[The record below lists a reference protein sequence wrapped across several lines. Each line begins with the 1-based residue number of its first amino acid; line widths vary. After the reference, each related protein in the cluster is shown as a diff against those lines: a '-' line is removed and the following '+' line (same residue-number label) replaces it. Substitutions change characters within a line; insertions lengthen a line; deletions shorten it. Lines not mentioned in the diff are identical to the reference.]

1 MGQYFTGAGKLK
13 NIDKYFDIDRIWS
26 YLIASCAAFFEPIGV
41 VLLWMF
47 IFILAD
53 MIAGMYASLR
63 EGKHLESHKMQ
74 KTIVKVITYSTSVIL
89 LHGLDTYMMTFMD
102 CGLAKIGATIICG
115 IELYSILENFY
126 RATGN
131 EVFRILTK
139 FTLKKIQDSTGV
151 EIDANKRVRHK

>member
-1 MGQYFTGAGKLK
+1 M
-13 NIDKYFDIDRIWS
+13 KYLDLDRIWS
-26 YLIASCAAFFEPIGV
+26 YLIAAIATFFEPVSV
-41 VLLWMF
+41 VLLWML

-53 MIAGMYASLR
+53 MFAGMYASLK

-74 KTIVKVITYSTSVIL
+74 KTIVKVITYSTSIIL
-89 LHGLDTYMMTFMD
+89 LHGLDTYMITFAD
-102 CGLAKIGATIICG
+102 CGLAKFGATIICG

-139 FTLKKIQDSTGV
+139 FTLKKIQDHTGV
-151 EIDANKRVRHK
+151 NLNDRADS

>member
-1 MGQYFTGAGKLK
+1 M
-13 NIDKYFDIDRIWS
+13 KYFSLDRLWS
-26 YLIASCAAFFEPIGV
+26 YLITSIMAFFEPVGV
-41 VLLWMF
+41 VLLWML

-53 MIAGMYASLR
+53 MFAGMYASLR

-74 KTIVKVITYSTSVIL
+74 KTVVKVITYSTSIIL
-89 LHGLDTYMMTFMD
+89 LHGLDTYMITFLE

-131 EVFRILTK
+131 EVFRVLTK
-139 FTLKKIQDSTGV
+139 FTLKKIHDHTGV
-151 EIDANKRVRHK
+151 DINVKKPRRK

>member
-1 MGQYFTGAGKLK
+1 MKA
-13 NIDKYFDIDRIWS
+13 IEKYLDIDRIWS
-26 YLIASCAAFFEPIGV
+26 YMIMAFASFFEPIGV
-41 VLLWMF
+41 ILLWMF

-53 MIAGMYASLR
+53 MLAGMYASLK
-63 EGKHLESHKMQ
+63 EGRHLESHKMQ

-102 CGLAKIGATIICG
+102 CGLAKIGATLICG

-131 EVFRILTK
+131 EVFRILTQ
-139 FTLKKIQDSTGV
+139 FTLKKIKDSTGV
-151 EIDANKRVRHK
+151 EINDTKRARRK

>member
-1 MGQYFTGAGKLK
+1 M
-13 NIDKYFDIDRIWS
+13 KYLDLDRIWS
-26 YLIASCAAFFEPIGV
+26 YSIAAMVSFFEPVGV
-41 VLLWMF
+41 VLLWML
-47 IFILAD
+47 IFVLAD
-53 MIAGMYASLR
+53 MFAGMYASLK
-63 EGKHLESHKMQ
+63 EGRHLESHKMQ

-131 EVFRILTK
+131 VVFRALTT
-139 FTLKKIQDSTGV
+139 FTLSKIKEKTG
-151 EIDANKRVRHK
+151 IDIEK

>member
-1 MGQYFTGAGKLK
+1 M
-13 NIDKYFDIDRIWS
+13 KYLDLDRIWS
-26 YLIASCAAFFEPIGV
+26 YLIAAMVSFFEPVGV
-41 VLLWMF
+41 VLLWML
-47 IFILAD
+47 IFVLAD
-53 MIAGMYASLR
+53 MFAGMFASLK

-131 EVFRILTK
+131 VVFRALTT
-139 FTLKKIQDSTGV
+139 FTLSKIKEKTG
-151 EIDANKRVRHK
+151 IDIEK

>member
-1 MGQYFTGAGKLK
+1 
-13 NIDKYFDIDRIWS
+13 
-26 YLIASCAAFFEPIGV
+26 
-41 VLLWMF
+41 
-47 IFILAD
+47 
-53 MIAGMYASLR
+53 
-63 EGKHLESHKMQ
+63 MQ

-131 EVFRILTK
+131 VVFRALTT
-139 FTLKKIQDSTGV
+139 FTLSKIKEKTG
-151 EIDANKRVRHK
+151 IDIEK

>member
-1 MGQYFTGAGKLK
+1 M
-13 NIDKYFDIDRIWS
+13 
-26 YLIASCAAFFEPIGV
+26 AFFETVGV
-41 VLLWMF
+41 VLLWML

-53 MIAGMYASLR
+53 MFAGMYASLR

-74 KTIVKVITYSTSVIL
+74 KTVVKVITYSTSIIL
-89 LHGLDTYMMTFMD
+89 LHGLDTYMITFLE

-131 EVFRILTK
+131 EVFRVLTK
-139 FTLKKIQDSTGV
+139 FTLKKIKDSTGV
-151 EIDANKRVRHK
+151 DINDRADS